1 MKRRTILTTV
11 LILAAALL
19 VLAPAVQAR
28 GLSCDCGCECRSPG
42 YWKNHPDAWPV
53 DCITIGGAPYPKADA
68 IAIMNMPVKGDKT
81 YTMFKALVAA
91 KLNLENSC
99 DGCVWWIVNK
109 ADAWMA
115 DHNVGSGVKGSSDAW
130 KCGEWLY
137 KKLDWYNN
145 NCSCYWCECCD

>member
-42 YWKNHPDAWPV
+42 YWKNHDWPV
-53 DCITIGGAPYPKADA
+53 SGVCIGGTWYTEEQAVG
-68 IAIMNMPVKGDKT
+68 IMNDKGKGDKT
-81 YTMFKALVAA
+81 HTMFKALVAA
-91 KLNLENSC
+91 KLDLASGC
-99 DGCVWWIVNK
+99 DGCIGWIVDA
-109 ADAWMA
+109 ADDWMEN
-115 DHNVGSGVKGSSDAW
+115 HPVWSGVKGSDSAW
-130 KCGEWLY
+130 DCGEWLY
-137 KKLDWYNN
+137 KKLDWWYNN